1 MLDGWRWYR
10 VQPGAGRNVSVFVF
24 DEPFLFLLFFLFFF
38 LSFWSSTL
46 VSVHITRYA
55 EYLQFSSLSKRYV
68 KGKHASVSGFF
79 FLFFFTGG
87 ESIVRRGCLA
97 ICGCLFRVHRGRLHR
112 GDSFDSRYLQSFAN
126 RSIVLSKCLFL
137 DRNLENY
144 FWF

>member
-1 MLDGWRWYR
+1 M
-10 VQPGAGRNVSVFVF
+10 QPGAGRNVSVFVF

-79 FLFFFTGG
+79 FLFFSREVSLSLAEGVSRSVGVSSGYTEVDCTGG
-87 ESIVRRGCLA
+87 TRSTRGIFNRSRIVRLC
-97 ICGCLFRVHRGRLHR
+97 
-112 GDSFDSRYLQSFAN
+112 
-126 RSIVLSKCLFL
+126 
-137 DRNLENY
+137 
-144 FWF
+144 